1 MTIQKRW
8 ILKPDQRRQ
17 QAGMVLAMTLFF
29 MSLAT
34 LLALAGMSHA
44 WIDERIAGNQRAAV
58 KAFMAAETG
67 SLRLLQWWAASDAW
81 GVPHEQLHW
90 GLDATQW
97 PDVLAEVATG
107 ALHSDPAFGWALE
120 SLEFNGD
127 ELLMQ
132 VVGAGAGS
140 QRRVQLHYQRPSPA
154 PALPPLTL
162 ADPIEHWEW
171 SDPIEVATAS
181 AQVEDEL
188 RPPWVQVT
196 QADTLEHIRQ
206 HTTNGI
212 GTHPDDVVHSTTS
225 GFDDPERV
233 QALVTALAEVPG
245 AYDGPVPL
253 TFGQLESPAIT
264 IVRGAGGE
272 ARDLH
277 WDGDLQGHGI
287 LVVTGGLYLD
297 RVPEFAGLILVL
309 GGEVVIGG
317 APAEVAADTAG
328 HLQGALVMRGIEAP
342 EAEAWTARTTPSR
355 VQVQGALD
363 LQGDAVLLGS
373 LGADLPEPARGVW
386 QDLFPVVTLQGRAY
400 GWSEWLGLY

>member
-1 MTIQKRW
+1 MQERW
-8 ILKPDQRRQ
+8 IHQQGQRRQ
-17 QAGMVLAMTLFF
+17 QTGVVLAMTLFF

-97 PDVLAEVATG
+97 PDALAEVATG
-107 ALHSDPAFGWALE
+107 VLHSDPEFGWQLE
-120 SLEFNGD
+120 TLEFNGD
-127 ELLMQ
+127 EVRMQ
-132 VVGAGAGS
+132 VAGMGAGS
-140 QRRVQLHYQRPSPA
+140 LRRVHLHYQRPSPA

-162 ADPIEHWEW
+162 TDAIEHWAW
-171 SDPIEVATAS
+171 SDPIEADTAS
-181 AQVEDEL
+181 AQAEGES

-206 HTTNGI
+206 LAARGI
-212 GTHPDDVVHSTTS
+212 GTHPDDIGHSTTS

-253 TFGQLESPAIT
+253 TFGQPEAPAVT

-297 RVPEFAGLILVL
+297 RVPEFSGLILVL
-309 GGEVVIGG
+309 GGELMIGG
-317 APAEVAADTAG
+317 ASAEAADTAG
-328 HLQGALVMRGIEAP
+328 RLQGALVMRGIEAP
-342 EAEAWTARTTPSR
+342 EAEVWTARAAPSR
-355 VQVQGALD
+355 VQVQGALE
-363 LQGDAVLLGS
+363 LQGDAPLLGS
-373 LGADLPEPARGVW
+373 LGADLPEPARGLW

-400 GWSEWLGLY
+400 GWSEWLAS